1 MLDHETEKET
11 GLLKSEILSNFQNK
25 NLFFKV
31 DSKKI
36 VWSSIS
42 KTI

>member
-31 DSKKI
+31 DSKKNCLEQYL
-36 VWSSIS
+36 
-42 KTI
+42 